1 MSVQDPKA
9 GPMTEDE
16 KDFFKEL
23 GARLSTLRQTC
34 GLTQA
39 QVAERIGVS
48 QQTVNSFERGRRR
61 VPVSQLTPL
70 AKLLGVSVEELIDDK
85 AAAKATKRG
94 PASRLE
100 RQIEQIRRL
109 PKAKQKFVSEMLES
123 VISRS
128 AQDRAS

>member
-23 GARLSTLRQTC
+23 GARLSTLRQAR

-70 AKLLGVSVEELIDDK
+70 AKLLAISVEELLDQK
-85 AAAKATKRG
+85 AAAKTGRRG

-100 RQIEQIRRL
+100 QQIEQIRRL
-109 PKAKQKFVSEMLES
+109 PKAKQKFVSEILDS
-123 VISRS
+123 VINRS
-128 AQDRAS
+128 AQNRAS